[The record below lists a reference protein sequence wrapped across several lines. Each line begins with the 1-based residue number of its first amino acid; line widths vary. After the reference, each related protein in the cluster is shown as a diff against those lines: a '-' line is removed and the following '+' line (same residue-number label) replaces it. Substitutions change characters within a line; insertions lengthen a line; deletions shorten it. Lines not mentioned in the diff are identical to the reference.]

1 MLHPA
6 GQPTTLARRE
16 SLAPSFRSEVPST
29 TGGNS
34 VYQDAES
41 GASFAS
47 SQATFRKSETLDSE
61 SFADAQMGLG
71 SNEHSSNDL
80 TSVPGQPP
88 LGPAAASAA
97 PSNAEVPTSNASAP
111 HAQATPRPTPTGT
124 MTSNPSTIRPTVLPT
139 ANPSPSASEKETK
152 SSVDEKRTVPAATKK
167 SKKKDKDDKG
177 EEVIVDEL
185 STVTNERWRKVLQDQ
200 MYVDPPSLLAL
211 AAAFNFRRRRPVLAS
226 YKLPLTS
233 ALSCTPKHPV
243 TSRSARP
250 PASSELRSGSLS
262 PLLRTVCN
270 ANPTLLLRRAS
281 GSFSASP
288 PSLSSS
294 SMPSE
299 FSPPSSLVS

>member
-6 GQPTTLARRE
+6 GQPSTLARRE

-80 TSVPGQPP
+80 TSVAGQPH
-88 LGPAAASAA
+88 LGAATAGAA

-124 MTSNPSTIRPTVLPT
+124 MTSNPSTIRLTVLPT
-139 ANPSPSASEKETK
+139 TTPSPSASEKETK

-167 SKKKDKDDKG
+167 SKKKDDKDDKG

-185 STVTNERWRKVLQDQ
+185 SNVTNERWRKVLQDQ
-200 MYVDPPSLLAL
+200 MYVDPLRYLRSRL
-211 AAAFNFRRRRPVLAS
+211 PVI
-226 YKLPLTS
+226 S
-233 ALSCTPKHPV
+233 AEDG
-243 TSRSARP
+243 R
-250 PASSELRSGSLS
+250 SELLTRS
-262 PLLRTVCN
+262 R
-270 ANPTLLLRRAS
+270 
-281 GSFSASP
+281 
-288 PSLSSS
+288 
-294 SMPSE
+294 
-299 FSPPSSLVS
+299 